1 VLARDVNFDGLVG
14 PTHHYAGLSPGNL
27 ASEAHAGRAGNP
39 RASALEGIAKM
50 RLVARLGAAQGVLPP
65 QPRPDCAALRRLG
78 FSGDDGAV
86 LAAARA
92 SAPDL
97 LSHVSSA
104 SSMWAANAATIAPS
118 SDTRDGKV
126 HLVPANLVTMFHR
139 SLEAETTHRVFQHIF
154 ADDARFV
161 VHPPLP
167 ASETFSDEGAANH
180 ARLETTTGR
189 VHLFAWGR
197 SPSAREH
204 PERHP
209 ARQARKASEAVARL
223 LALPEGVP
231 LFWQQS
237 PRGIDAGAFHTD
249 VLAVANGSFLMLHE
263 HAFLEQAA
271 LLEELLYRLGPGLAV
286 CLATDRELPLAEAVA
301 RYPFNSEL
309 VTLPDGGT
317 SILAPRES
325 EESPPARAFLE
336 RVLSEDNPVRSVH
349 YVDVN
354 GSMKNGG
361 GPACLRLRVP
371 LEREEEDSLGG
382 RVLFDDKLDQALVAC
397 VTKNYRDR
405 VTEHDLADLR
415 FVDECRTAL
424 DELTQI
430 LGLGSV
436 YDFQR

>member
-1 VLARDVNFDGLVG
+1 VPERDVNFDGLVG
-14 PTHHYAGLSPGNL
+14 PTHHYGGLSPGNL

-39 RASALEGIAKM
+39 RAAALEGIAKM
-50 RLVARLGAAQGVLPP
+50 RLVARLGVGQAVLPP

-92 SAPDL
+92 TAPDL

-104 SSMWAANAATIAPS
+104 SSMWAANAATVAPS
-118 SDTRDGKV
+118 SDTRDGRV
-126 HLVPANLVTMFHR
+126 HVVPANLVTMFHR
-139 SLEAETTHRVFQHIF
+139 TLEADATHRVFQRIF
-154 ADDARFV
+154 GAEERFV
-161 VHPPLP
+161 VHAPLP

-180 ARLETTTGR
+180 SRLVTRAGR

-197 SPSAREH
+197 APNAREH

-223 LALPEGVP
+223 LALPDDVP

-271 LLEELLYRLGPGLAV
+271 LLEELLRRLGDGFSV
-286 CLATDRELPLAEAVA
+286 CLATDAELPLAEAVL

-309 VTLPDGGT
+309 VTLPDGAT

-325 EESPPARAFLE
+325 EESTAARAFLE
-336 RVLSEDNPVRSVH
+336 RVIAEDNPVRSVH

-371 LEREEEDSLGG
+371 LEREEEESLGG
-382 RVLFDDKLDQALVAC
+382 RVLFDDRLDQALVAC

-405 VTEHDLADLR
+405 VTDDDLADLA
-415 FVDECRTAL
+415 FVEECRVAL